1 MTALNIADLH
11 RSFGGRKVIDG
22 LSLQVPDHSIFGFI
36 GPNGAGKT
44 TTMKMVLGLL
54 KPDSG
59 TIEVCGK
66 RVSYGQTK
74 TNRFIG
80 YLPDVP
86 EFYGYMNPREY
97 LQLCGR
103 ITGMRTEET
112 KARTDELLTLVD
124 LDETN
129 QKIAGFSRG
138 MKQRLG
144 IAQALLNEP
153 RLLLCD
159 EPTSAL
165 DPAGRKEILDI
176 LSKIRSTTTV
186 VFSTH
191 VLSDVERI
199 CDRIAVINRGNIVLY
214 GPLESIKASR
224 SRSGYLAEFAH
235 EADLARYRT
244 AWLETHDAA
253 SLICTSLE
261 ARFASD
267 DSAEIIALFARL
279 AMAPL
284 RFETLEPS
292 LEDLFMEVV
301 K

>member
-11 RSFGGRKVIDG
+11 RSFGGHKVIDG
-22 LSLQVPDHSIFGFI
+22 LSLCVPDHSVFGFI

-54 KPDSG
+54 KPDDG
-59 TIEVCGK
+59 TIEVCGEK
-66 RVSYGQTK
+66 VSYGETK

-103 ITGMRTEET
+103 ITGMR
-112 KARTDELLTLVD
+112 KADISSRTDELLALVG
-124 LDETN
+124 LEETN
-129 QKIAGFSRG
+129 RKIAGFSRG

-165 DPAGRKEILDI
+165 DPAGRKEILEI

-199 CDRIAVINRGNIVLY
+199 CDRIAVIDKGSIVLS
-214 GPLESIKASR
+214 GLLDDIKANRRQSE
-224 SRSGYLAEFAH
+224 YLVEFGC
-235 EADLARYRT
+235 EADRARYRT
-244 AWLETHDAA
+244 AWLEHHDASSITYA
-253 SLICTSLE
+253 GLD
-261 ARFASD
+261 ARIVSTEG
-267 DSAEIIALFARL
+267 AEIIDVLARL
-279 AMAPL
+279 EIAPR
-284 RFETLEPS
+284 RFEAAESS